1 MPSRFRRNL
10 GATLGAMD
18 EARRV
23 IERLDRI
30 DALRNEGAAPAMLL
44 GEVRWLL
51 REGEEW
57 LAAERARGSDA
68 AGRDA
73 DLERARDALEQ
84 TRARLDGASAPSQSE
99 EGVIVGIGY

>member
-1 MPSRFRRNL
+1 
-10 GATLGAMD
+10 MD

-30 DALRNEGAAPAMLL
+30 DTLRHEGAPPAVLL
-44 GEVRWLL
+44 GEVRSLL

-57 LAAERARGSDA
+57 LAAERAHGGA

-73 DLERARDALEQ
+73 DLERAHAALDQ
-84 TRARLDGASAPSQSE
+84 SRARLDGASIPSQSE
-99 EGVIVGIGY
+99 KGVIVGIAH